1 MTIATIN
8 IKSKAGG
15 MPLSYHVPYYITIK
29 QHGPGTEM
37 NTGVMEQNRGHR
49 NQHT

>member
-1 MTIATIN
+1 MATATIN
-8 IKSKAGG
+8 IKSKVGG

-29 QHGPGTEM
+29 QHGPGTET